1 MQLRRRTKVILI
13 CVGVPVALVAA
24 GAIWIAIASRDIPP
38 PDFSDLAFPFQNIPA
53 EANAHTWFQA
63 AGSNVVWGER
73 ERSVYDR
80 YRNGGT
86 AEVAEVE
93 AILATNAPALA
104 LLRRGLAC
112 TACQPPLV
120 TNTATLGDITISS
133 LFGAAR
139 VLSLERRG
147 RLRNGNTVGAVGDC
161 LDLLRYGDL
170 KTRQATCL
178 IHYLVAQ
185 AVVAMGVGGS
195 TDMVASNRLD
205 DASLQILDN
214 ALRNLD
220 LGRTGLPNA
229 MRGEFLSYAGRME
242 DLRCA
247 RVPATTSVSLNST
260 PNIPWWQKLGVLR
273 ILIMPNKTRLCFAQ
287 GAREIIHNVPLF
299 YREMDFRESEQQMD
313 QIRKGGRWGL
323 FIHGN
328 AVGKIL
334 AAAIYPAIKSTVEQR
349 CRMECDRSGLRLL
362 IACQR
367 YERRNGRLPA
377 KLDDLVPEFIEA
389 VPKDPFDGQPLRY
402 SAERRII
409 WSVGKNLKDDGGSKM
424 DSNGGG
430 ETDNRR
436 KMLDYVID
444 IPPRPKL

>member
-120 TNTATLGDITISS
+120 TNLATFGGINIGPVLGMAKLLSMDSRWKIRHNDTA
-133 LFGAAR
+133 GALA
-139 VLSLERRG
+139 
-147 RLRNGNTVGAVGDC
+147 DC
-161 LDLLRYGDL
+161 LDLLRFGDL
-170 KTRQATCL
+170 ESRQATSL
-178 IHYLVAQ
+178 IQYLTAQ
-185 AVVAMGVGGS
+185 MVCGMGCAAGTNLVTSG
-195 TDMVASNRLD
+195 RLN
-205 DASLQILDN
+205 DASLQTLDN

-220 LGRTGLPNA
+220 VGVVGLPNA
-229 MRGEFLSYAGRME
+229 MRGEFLFCSGVIKFFRWGDASEMF
-242 DLRCA
+242 LPNMP
-247 RVPATTSVSLNST
+247 PALMSRLQKHRAPPFLLK
-260 PNIPWWQKLGVLR
+260 PNE
-273 ILIMPNKTRLCFAQ
+273 TRLFYAQ
-287 GAREIIHNVPLF
+287 GAREVIRNVPLS
-299 YREMDFRESEQQMD
+299 YREMTLRDFEHEF
-313 QIRKGGRWGL
+313 GL
-323 FIHGN
+323 QPGSQWQVLLRGN

-334 AAAIYPAIKSTVEQR
+334 AAAIYPETKNTVEQR

-367 YERRNGRLPA
+367 YERRNGLLPA

>member
-13 CVGVPVALVAA
+13 CAGVPVALVATV
-24 GAIWIAIASRDIPP
+24 AIWITLASRDIPP

-120 TNTATLGDITISS
+120 TNLASLGGINIGPVLGMAKLLSMDSRWKSRHNDTA
-133 LFGAAR
+133 GALA
-139 VLSLERRG
+139 
-147 RLRNGNTVGAVGDC
+147 DC
-161 LDLLRYGDL
+161 LDLLRFGDL
-170 KTRQATCL
+170 ESRQATSL
-178 IHYLVAQ
+178 IQYLAAQ
-185 AVVAMGVGGS
+185 SACSMGFATGTNLVTSG
-195 TDMVASNRLD
+195 RLN

-220 LGRTGLPNA
+220 VGMIGLPNA
-229 MRGEFLSYAGRME
+229 MRGEFLFSSGVLE
-242 DLRCA
+242 DLRWGRIPGMATPLMTAADLA
-247 RVPATTSVSLNST
+247 RLQKSGLPRFLLK
-260 PNIPWWQKLGVLR
+260 PNE
-273 ILIMPNKTRLCFAQ
+273 TRLFYAK
-287 GAREIIHNVPLF
+287 GAREVIRNVPLS
-299 YREMDFRESEQQMD
+299 YRETTLRDFEHEF
-313 QIRKGGRWGL
+313 GL
-323 FIHGN
+323 QPGSQWQALLRGN
-328 AVGKIL
+328 AVGKVL
-334 AAAIYPAIKSTVEQR
+334 AAAIYPETKNTVEQR

-377 KLDDLVPEFIEA
+377 KLDELAPEFIEA

-402 SAERRII
+402 SAERRIV

-424 DSNGGG
+424 YINGGG

-444 IPPRPKL
+444 IPPLPKP